1 MRRLP
6 PLGALRAFEAAARH
20 LNFTLAAAEL
30 HVTQAAISHQ
40 VRQLEEWL
48 GLRLFERR
56 GHALTITGK
65 GRDYLAE
72 ITLALDRIAAATARV
87 KDGFD
92 GPLRVTV
99 LPSFAACWLLPRLDA
114 FRAQHPD
121 IDLKLT
127 ASAQRW
133 DGPDDRFDVGIRSG
147 LGRWPGLTAD
157 LIARES
163 LSPVCAPSVAAGP
176 PSLTVPADL
185 RYAELLHDT
194 PRDGWQRWCER
205 ARVTDLDLRA
215 GLAFD
220 DAALVLQAAVQGQGV
235 ALGRLTLAERDLR
248 AGRLVQPFEVSV
260 PNDYSYWLVY
270 PPAKA
275 ERTDIAAFRAWLLA
289 QAGQEESSP
298 SQGTGAARSVSGTS
312 ELEPDAV

>member
-56 GHALTITGK
+56 GHALTITNK

-72 ITLALDRIAAATARV
+72 ITPALDRIATATARV

-99 LPSFAACWLLPRLDA
+99 LPSFATCWLLPRLDT

-133 DGPDDRFDVGIRSG
+133 DGADDRFDLGIRSG
-147 LGRWPGLTAD
+147 LGRWPGLTAE

-176 PSLTVPADL
+176 PALEAPADL
-185 RYAELLHDT
+185 RHAVLLHDT

-205 ARVTDLDLRA
+205 ARVTDLDFRP

-220 DAALVLQAAVQGQGV
+220 DAAHVLQAALQGQGV

-248 AGRLVQPFEVSV
+248 AGRLVQPFEIAV

-270 PPAKA
+270 SPVKA
-275 ERTDIAAFRAWLLA
+275 ERSDIAAFRTWLLA
-289 QAGQEESSP
+289 QAGQHPTDHRREAGIPE
-298 SQGTGAARSVSGTS
+298 GLTGAA
-312 ELEPDAV
+312 EFEPDAI

>member
-1 MRRLP
+1 
-6 PLGALRAFEAAARH
+6 LGALRAFEAAARH

-40 VRQLEEWL
+40 IRQLETWL

-56 GHALTITGK
+56 GHALTMTEK
-65 GRDYLAE
+65 GRSYLAE
-72 ITLALDRIAAATARV
+72 ITLALDRIAAATARM

-99 LPSFAACWLLPRLDA
+99 LPSFATCWLLPRLDA

-133 DGPDDRFDVGIRSG
+133 DGADDRFDLGIRSG
-147 LGRWPGLTAD
+147 LGRWPGLTAE

-176 PSLTVPADL
+176 PALALPADL
-185 RYAELLHDT
+185 RYADLLHDT

-205 ARVTDLDLRA
+205 ARVADIDLRA

-248 AGRLVQPFEVSV
+248 AGRLVQPFEISI

-270 PPAKA
+270 PSAKA

-289 QAGQEESSP
+289 QAGQGEIAPPRQAAMGEP
-298 SQGTGAARSVSGTS
+298 AVGAS
-312 ELEPDAV
+312 EREPDAR

>member
-20 LNFTLAAAEL
+20 LNFTQAAAEL
-30 HVTQAAISHQ
+30 FVTQAAISHQ
-40 VRQLEEWL
+40 VRQLEQWL

-56 GHALTITGK
+56 GHSLTMTEK
-65 GRDYLAE
+65 GRGYLAE
-72 ITLALDRIAAATARV
+72 ITVALDRIASATARV

-99 LPSFAACWLLPRLDA
+99 LPSFATCWLLPRLEA
-114 FRAQHPD
+114 FQAQHPD
-121 IDLKLT
+121 IELKMT
-127 ASAQRW
+127 VSARRW
-133 DGPDDRFDVGIRSG
+133 DGVDDRFDVGIRSG
-147 LGRWPGLTAD
+147 LGRWPHLSAE

-176 PSLTVPADL
+176 PALRGPADL
-185 RYAELLHDT
+185 RRAKLLHDT
-194 PRDGWQRWCER
+194 PSDGWRIWCEH
-205 ARVTDLDLRA
+205 ARVTDLDLRK

-220 DAALVLQAAVQGQGV
+220 DASLALQAAIQGQGV

-248 AGRLVQPFEVSV
+248 EGRLVQPFEVTV

-275 ERTDIAAFRAWLLA
+275 ERSDVAAFRAWLLA
-289 QAGQEESSP
+289 QAPRDAAQP
-298 SQGTGAARSVSGTS
+298 SV
-312 ELEPDAV
+312 

>member
-40 VRQLEEWL
+40 VRQLEAWL

-56 GHALTITGK
+56 GHALTISEN
-65 GRDYLAE
+65 GRRYLAD
-72 ITLALDRIAAATARV
+72 ISVALDRIAAATARV

-92 GPLRVTV
+92 GPLRITV
-99 LPSFAACWLLPRLDA
+99 LPSFATCWLLPRLDV

-127 ASAQRW
+127 ASTQRW
-133 DGPDDRFDVGIRSG
+133 NGADDRFDVGIRSG
-147 LGRWPGLTAD
+147 LGRWPGLTAE

-176 PSLTVPADL
+176 PALKVPADL
-185 RYAELLHDT
+185 RHADLLHDT
-194 PRDGWQRWCER
+194 PRDGWRRWCER
-205 ARVTDLDLRA
+205 ARVADLDLRA

-220 DAALVLQAAVQGQGV
+220 DSALVLQAAAQGQGV
-235 ALGRLTLAERDLR
+235 ALGRLMLAERDLL

-289 QAGQEESSP
+289 QAGQGETAQPQQP
-298 SQGTGAARSVSGTS
+298 SMSEPAAATS
-312 ELEPDAV
+312 ELEADTL